1 MKPLVKDFETPNR
14 AVNGSATQAAKE
26 PLIAKTIKI
35 RKIWILDVIPQRAF
49 NFSI

>member
-1 MKPLVKDFETPNR
+1 MKPLVKDFEIPNR

-35 RKIWILDVIPQRAF
+35 RNTPTCF
-49 NFSI
+49 